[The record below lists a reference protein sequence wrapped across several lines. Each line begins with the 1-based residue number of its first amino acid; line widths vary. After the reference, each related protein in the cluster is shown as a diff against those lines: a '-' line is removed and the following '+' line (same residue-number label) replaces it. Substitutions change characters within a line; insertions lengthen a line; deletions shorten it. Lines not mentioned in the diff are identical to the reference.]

1 MKRRIQSLLLLLLA
15 LPLVAQA
22 VDEAAERARIA
33 AERKQADERF
43 AADEKACWRRFAVN
57 DCIAEAKGRQRATLG
72 GLRRQEIHLNDIE
85 RKRRAAER
93 QGQIDERQSPENQER
108 EAQQRAQAS
117 QEQQQRE
124 ARAAEKV
131 VRRRQKEAEAQ
142 AAAEAAQRP
151 KQPRSGPTIPAS
163 EAAANRRDFEK
174 RLADAHERKVKA
186 AQRQAERKK
195 PPAQPLPVPP

>member
-108 EAQQRAQAS
+108 EAQQR
-117 QEQQQRE
+117 E

>member
-93 QGQIDERQSPENQER
+93 QRQIDERQSPENQER